1 MFPAASGPYA
11 EPGILRVPQ
20 RNFCRATRRMPGSV
34 GLHQWEPD
42 PHGRRRAEQDQVPAG
57 LGQCGPDESQMPQV
71 RPGLL
76 PLLRGHIGPRGDA
89 GESRAGEQAGRPGHD
104 WIGGERQWQRW
115 GRAGCVGGVGSFER
129 GGAHAHQ
136 SGAIGGRRWSTS
148 LALWRGHA
156 QGDLW
161 HPANRCVWGLSARME
176 ALSCSWGHPTRTGA
190 GILSPTASN
199 VPGCERRCVGG
210 LWARRPQPPR
220 AAETTCLASSWTCAR
235 WSAPL
240 KDSA

>member
-11 EPGILRVPQ
+11 EPGILCVPQ

-42 PHGRRRAEQDQVPAG
+42 PHGRRRAEQDQVSAG

-161 HPANRCVWGLSARME
+161 HPANRCVRGYFLAAGDIPRVRGQESCPRRRRTSPAVKGGVRAGCGRAGLS
-176 ALSCSWGHPTRTGA
+176 L
-190 GILSPTASN
+190 
-199 VPGCERRCVGG
+199 PGP
-210 LWARRPQPPR
+210 RRPPAWPPPGP
-220 AAETTCLASSWTCAR
+220 
-235 WSAPL
+235 AP
-240 KDSA
+240 DGRRP